1 MTHSSSGEVPTPP
14 RPRTVRALTQDVYGG
29 TDVLQL
35 TELPAP
41 TPGPG
46 EVLLDVHAAGIDR
59 GTLHLMT
66 GLPLMA
72 RLEAGLRRPR
82 RRVLGLDVA
91 GRVAAVGPGVTR
103 LHVGQEVFGTARGS
117 LAQQAVAKESTL
129 APAPPELTP
138 AEAAVLG
145 VSGLTA
151 LQALDAARVGD
162 GDHVLVLGASGGVGS
177 LTVKLAVARGA
188 RVTAVCSAA
197 KAADVRS
204 WGAERVLDHAADPL
218 ADVSAS
224 DAVVDIA
231 GGTGLRTLRGLLT
244 PTGTIV
250 FVGTETGGR
259 WTGGFLRP
267 MRHAL
272 RMLPARQRYVMI
284 LSRETHVD
292 LERLAE
298 VVTTQGLRPHVHAT
312 PPLAQAPGA
321 LDDLAAGRV
330 TGKVAVLVAE
340 QAGRPR

>member
-1 MTHSSSGEVPTPP
+1 MTHSSSAEVPTPP

-41 TPGPG
+41 PPGPG

-218 ADVSAS
+218 ADVSAC

-231 GGTGLRTLRGLLT
+231 GGTG
-244 PTGTIV
+244 
-250 FVGTETGGR
+250 
-259 WTGGFLRP
+259 LRP